1 MNSPA
6 TSRRPARTPAW
17 PRPILDPYVNAIHV
31 TLLRE
36 KQLNPVYAEQFSQLG
51 VGGEP
56 VQALGE
62 KLLAEG
68 PDKLTAAERMLVMA
82 DQRVMVWLHQQSWQR
97 PGESLAA
104 WWRGAILEYSRRD

>member
-1 MNSPA
+1 MPSNF
-6 TSRRPARTPAW
+6 
-17 PRPILDPYVNAIHV
+17 H
-31 TLLRE
+31 
-36 KQLNPVYAEQFSQLG
+36 KLG

-68 PDKLTAAERMLVMA
+68 PDKLGAAERMLVMA

-97 PGESLAA
+97 PGESLAP

>member
-1 MNSPA
+1 
-6 TSRRPARTPAW
+6 
-17 PRPILDPYVNAIHV
+17 
-31 TLLRE
+31 
-36 KQLNPVYAEQFSQLG
+36 

-68 PDKLTAAERMLVMA
+68 PDKLTAPERMLVMA
-82 DQRVMVWLHQQSWQR
+82 DQRVMVWLHQQTWQR
-97 PGESLAA
+97 PGELLAS